1 LCSGGEGSLGLVL
14 SLTDHRESQSL
25 RSWCKVTW
33 NTGNTNDYKI
43 GHEGKLDLVMIE
55 GATGGFYYPQHL
67 APLGHYSSLPPD
79 GNHVQLVL
87 YYSVFFSTYNANDVK
102 MWK

>member
-1 LCSGGEGSLGLVL
+1 M
-14 SLTDHRESQSL
+14 TDHKASQSL

-33 NTGNTNDYKI
+33 NNGNTNDYKV

-55 GATGGFYYPQHL
+55 GASGGSYYPEHL

-79 GNHVQLVL
+79 GKHVWLMCIM
-87 YYSVFFSTYNANDVK
+87 YTVFSNDNDEEMCRGMIVCSK
-102 MWK
+102 HDRCL